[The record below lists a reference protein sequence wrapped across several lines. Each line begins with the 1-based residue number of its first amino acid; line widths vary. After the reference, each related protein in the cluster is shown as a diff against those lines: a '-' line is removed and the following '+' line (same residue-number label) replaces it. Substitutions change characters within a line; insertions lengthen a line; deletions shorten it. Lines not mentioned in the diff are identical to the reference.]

1 MMPSSGPGLPFWYA
15 LAADVLVAAHVGY
28 VGFVVLGQL
37 AVVVGI
43 ARHWGWIRNPWF
55 RVIHLFAIS
64 VVAAEAIFGLHCPW
78 TTWERDLRALA
89 GQTTS
94 DISFVGRLIHQVLFV
109 DVPLSVLNACHIGF
123 ALLVALTFVLAP
135 PRWPGHRQTKS
146 NPKRHGRPL

>member
-43 ARHWGWIRNPWF
+43 ASHWGWIRNPWF
-55 RVIHLFAIS
+55 RVIHLLAIS
-64 VVAAEAIFGLHCPW
+64 VVAAEAILGLHCPW

-89 GQTTS
+89 GQTTLQGELS
-94 DISFVGRLIHQVLFV
+94 STDQDVGE
-109 DVPLSVLNACHIGF
+109 S
-123 ALLVALTFVLAP
+123 
-135 PRWPGHRQTKS
+135 
-146 NPKRHGRPL
+146 